1 MMDSYIYSP
10 GVDKN
15 KVTNEFYTLSGME
28 DFIDNNNNPR
38 LSKSDDDNIFAKKVV
53 RSDSSIRYSIR
64 LSNDGKIYN
73 PVSIY
78 GKEDNSTFLDRICRA
93 SGKFKDVNY
102 KTFDMY
108 INFLKTK
115 NVAWL
120 HNAEREAE

>member
-1 MMDSYIYSP
+1 MQNYIYSP

-15 KVTNEFYTLSGME
+15 STVNEFYTLSGME

-38 LSKSDDDNIFAKKVV
+38 LNKETDSNIFAKKIV
-53 RSDSSIRYSIR
+53 RADSTIRYSLR
-64 LSNDGKIYN
+64 LSKDGKLYN
-73 PVSIY
+73 PMSIY
-78 GKEDNSTFLDRICRA
+78 GKENNINFLDRICRA
-93 SGKFKDVNY
+93 SGKFKDVSY

-108 INFLKTK
+108 VNFLKTK

>member
-1 MMDSYIYSP
+1 MSNYIYSP
-10 GVDKN
+10 GIDKN
-15 KVTNEFYTLSGME
+15 NFINEFYTINGME

-38 LSKSDDDNIFAKKVV
+38 LNKETDDNIFAKKTT
-53 RSDSSIRYSIR
+53 RSDGSVRYSVR
-64 LSNDGKIYN
+64 LAKDGKIYN
-73 PVSIY
+73 PMSIY
-78 GKEDNSTFLDRICRA
+78 GQEVASNFLDRVCRA